1 MICLVLEGAVPV
13 DVVGQLVDDIE
24 HVYGEFFR
32 GQPGFVFGT
41 FGYRR
46 EEGRALG
53 VWYFDTREHL
63 LAASGAIA
71 GMAAGLSA
79 SLGISVASLEF
90 DVLASQVGSGG
101 IRLFGEEASRD
112 DEVIAPGSSSTAPRT
127 GETEMASTDAPELF
141 SRDLEGFRR
150 VAGALAARA
159 YVKAPGGALEWVRS
173 ATAERDSPA
182 SNVGATDATVQ
193 VHPDDLETV
202 SAAFERAGEVGEPF
216 ESEFRVRQDDGS
228 YRWIASRARPIRDT
242 YGRVVQWVGTVAD
255 IDEHRHALTV
265 FETMF
270 SGAPV
275 ALGFVDR
282 DYRFVHSNEAGARL
296 QGLDVAQL
304 IGKRLPDLMSEA
316 WPEIEPIYRR
326 VLDNG
331 ESIVDLEFEAEQPAW
346 PGEQRHWLLS
356 FFPVR
361 VHGDVIG
368 VGTVAIDV
376 TEGKRAELQAKRL
389 AEQRRRVLGELIRA
403 QETERR
409 RIAADIH
416 GDTLQVLAAA
426 RLRLEQLGD
435 TLHGTEQQAAL
446 GELDSALAAAQR
458 RLRNMLFELWPPS
471 LEQTGLRAAVD
482 ELLTRLELES
492 NITARLESNLAQ
504 EPPVALRS
512 IVFRVVAEALSN
524 VRRHASA
531 TSTKVVLAQDDG
543 ELTVRVIDDGIGF
556 DPATAPGPG
565 HIGLLEMR
573 ERVETIGG
581 RISITSAP
589 GRGAC
594 VELTFSTA
602 PWPPA
607 A

>member
-13 DVVGQLVDDIE
+13 DVVGQLLDDIE
-24 HVYGEFFR
+24 HVYGEFVR
-32 GQPGFVFGT
+32 RQPGFVLGT
-41 FGYRR
+41 FGFRR

-63 LAASGAIA
+63 LGASGAIA

-79 SLGISVASLEF
+79 SLGISIASLEF
-90 DVLASQVGSGG
+90 DVLASQVGSEG
-101 IRLFGEEASRD
+101 IRLFGQEASRD
-112 DEVIAPGSSSTAPRT
+112 DDVIA
-127 GETEMASTDAPELF
+127 ELF

-159 YVKAPGGALEWVRS
+159 YMKAPGGALEWVRS
-173 ATAERDSPA
+173 APAEHDSPA
-182 SNVGATDATVQ
+182 SNVGDTDAMVQ
-193 VHPDDLETV
+193 VHPDDLEAV
-202 SAAFERAGEVGEPF
+202 AGAFERAGEIGEPF

-242 YGRVVQWVGTVAD
+242 DGRVVQWVGTVAD
-255 IDEHRHALTV
+255 IDEHSHALTV
-265 FETMF
+265 FKTMF
-270 SGAPV
+270 SAAPV
-275 ALGFVDR
+275 ALGFIDR

-296 QGLDVAQL
+296 QGLDVDQL

-389 AEQRRRVLGELIRA
+389 AEQRRRVLAELIRA

-446 GELDSALAAAQR
+446 GECDSALAAAQR

-492 NITARLESNLAQ
+492 NLTARLESNLAQ

-531 TSTKVVLAQDDG
+531 TSAKVVLDEDDA

-556 DPATAPGPG
+556 DPAATPGPG

-573 ERVETIGG
+573 ERVETVGG

-594 VELTFSTA
+594 VELTFSTQ